1 MSCLLQAHGRLR
13 SQDGGSGNAAF
24 EGRVDWLLDHRD
36 RRLRE
41 YRETIERTPGLTGKE
56 VVLSSPSSAKLD
68 DWDSIFMVQRWC
80 VIANG
85 MAVLEHLVAT
95 GEVEARKGT
104 GGVDRYY
111 AA

>member
-1 MSCLLQAHGRLR
+1 
-13 SQDGGSGNAAF
+13 
-24 EGRVDWLLDHRD
+24 
-36 RRLRE
+36 
-41 YRETIERTPGLTGKE
+41 
-56 VVLSSPSSAKLD
+56 
-68 DWDSIFMVQRWC
+68 MVQRWC

-95 GEVEARKGT
+95 GEVEARPVA